1 MKAIHKTLL
10 ITALSSALFACG
22 GSDGNDTPNAKTGQL
37 SLALTDAPV
46 DSLQS
51 VVITVTGVSIKPATG
66 DAITVTFDTPKVI
79 DMLDLQNGVV
89 ETLLDGY
96 QLDAGTYQW
105 IRLELSTADGDLY
118 VMNELGGMVGL
129 TIPSGFQTGLKL
141 NHEFVIAQGGDA
153 NFTIDFDL
161 RKSMTNPNG
170 QTNYFLKPSLRL
182 IDNASVGTLNGEVS
196 ASLIQT
202 ACANSGEFSGLVY
215 VFSGADVIPDDYDS
229 TAPEALTAGKVMLDG
244 ESGAYKYS
252 VPFLNS
258 GNYTI
263 SYSCDLD
270 DTAVDELLTFNQTQ
284 NISISKDTSTTVNF
298 E

>member
-79 DMLDLQNGVV
+79 DMLDLQNGAV

-229 TAPEALTAGKVMLDG
+229 TAPEALTASKVMLDG
-244 ESGAYKYS
+244 ESGTYKYS

-263 SYSCDLD
+263 SYSCNLD